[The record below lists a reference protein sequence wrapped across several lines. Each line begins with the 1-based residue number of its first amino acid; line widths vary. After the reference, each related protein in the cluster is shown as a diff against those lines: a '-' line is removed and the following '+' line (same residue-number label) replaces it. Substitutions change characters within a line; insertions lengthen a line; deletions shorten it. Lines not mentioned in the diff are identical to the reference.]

1 MPSSASRNRPMQH
14 IDRKAL
20 YTDLEARVAYL
31 HSFLDFGQ
39 SDIDALISGRKY
51 IQALI
56 PAVVNIVYKKLLQY
70 DITARAFTTR
80 STSFDGPMDD
90 TPDEESPQILHR
102 KKFLSG
108 YLKKLCSDPAQMEFF
123 EYLDKV
129 GMMHTGIGRAVPL
142 HVEYVHIGA
151 ALGVIQDIFNEALL
165 SHPRLSM
172 PRKLAMVKALGKIIW
187 IQNDLFAKWYVH
199 DGEEYTAGVDYAGVV
214 EKEGWLKGK
223 KVLDDVDEESD
234 GSDDTAVSPSRRA
247 AGLKG
252 GCPFAGVVA
261 GGKVAFDE
269 GRMGEV

>member
-1 MPSSASRNRPMQH
+1 
-14 IDRKAL
+14 
-20 YTDLEARVAYL
+20 
-31 HSFLDFGQ
+31 
-39 SDIDALISGRKY
+39 
-51 IQALI
+51 
-56 PAVVNIVYKKLLQY
+56 
-70 DITARAFTTR
+70 
-80 STSFDGPMDD
+80 MDE

-142 HVEYVHIGA
+142 HIEYVHIGA
-151 ALGVIQDIFNEALL
+151 ALGVIQDVFNEALL

-172 PRKLAMVKALGKIIW
+172 QRKLAMVKALGKIIW

-199 DGEEYTAGVDYAGVV
+199 DGEEYTAGVDYAAVV

-223 KVLDDVDEESD
+223 KVLDDVDEEIEGVGKAARGNESD
-234 GSDDTAVSPSRRA
+234 GSDDTAVSPRRA
-247 AGLKG
+247 AAVKG

-261 GGKVAFDE
+261 GGKKVTFDE
-269 GRMGEV
+269 GKMEGVEVGK